1 MPRPPRQPRRHIP
14 LPPPLEARLGDR
26 VELHVWGGNGYS
38 VHVGHVEALE
48 PQNDGTGDVVLILA
62 EDKDAAYFTWQV
74 AEVWRS

>member
-1 MPRPPRQPRRHIP
+1 
-14 LPPPLEARLGDR
+14 